1 MTIGVHNKFVLLLN
15 CAVLQDVKNVTK
27 HYILICQSTAERVAV
42 GILSIYK
49 GLLQILAFFLAICIP
64 RVKVKGLNDA
74 KYIVAAVYVSSL
86 GLLLS
91 TLTHFTLTDYIN
103 IHTALF
109 AIALLFSGTA
119 ILGLLFIPK
128 VHICWHACYDYV

>member
-1 MTIGVHNKFVLLLN
+1 M
-15 CAVLQDVKNVTK
+15 KNVTK
-27 HYILICQSTAERVAV
+27 HYILICHSTAERVAV
-42 GILSIYK
+42 GILSVYK
-49 GLLQILAFFLAICIP
+49 GFLQILAFFLAICIP
-64 RVKVKGLNDA
+64 RIKVKGLNDA

-91 TLTHFTLTDYIN
+91 TLTHFTLTNYIN

-128 VHICWHACYDYV
+128 VCICRHACF